1 MPSQRCVRELRGS
14 LRRLP
19 DRRFL
24 WSSISKLVAEEMRMA
39 VVIDAATESDLAAIL
54 ALLDRA
60 GLPHIE
66 TCQYKRGYA

>member
-1 MPSQRCVRELRGS
+1 
-14 LRRLP
+14 
-19 DRRFL
+19 
-24 WSSISKLVAEEMRMA
+24 MRMA